1 MSKRHLSRSVVL
13 QTLYEWD
20 FRKSNGSQAGPE
32 ELLAK
37 NIQEFAAG
45 LQDEGFAHFLITGI
59 LQKREEI
66 DSCIRRY
73 APEWPLE
80 KIALIDKNVLRIG
93 IFELLFTHHVTSK
106 VAINEAIELG
116 KRFGGEATGKFIN
129 GVLGALY
136 KAEIAGKEH
145 SAHSAD
151 IHLQTPSVSAV

>member
-1 MSKRHLSRSVVL
+1 MSSRHVARTVAL
-13 QTLYEWD
+13 QSLYEWD
-20 FRKSNGSQAGPE
+20 FNGKHSAILPAILQR
-32 ELLAK
+32 
-37 NIQEFAAG
+37 NVQEFATGVKDTSFVKTIIDGVLDNLDAI
-45 LQDEGFAHFLITGI
+45 DALIVH
-59 LQKREEI
+59 
-66 DSCIRRY
+66 Y

-80 KIALIDKNVLRIG
+80 QITTIDRNVLRIG
-93 IFELLFTHHVTSK
+93 IFELLFTHHVPSK

>member
-1 MSKRHLSRSVVL
+1 MSNRHLSRSVVL

-20 FRKSNGSQAGPE
+20 FRKSNGRHASPE

-45 LQDEGFAHFLITGI
+45 FQDEGFAHFLTTEIFK
-59 LQKREEI
+59 QREKI
-66 DSCIRRY
+66 DAYIKRY

-93 IFELLFTHHVTSK
+93 IFELFFSHHVPSK

-136 KAEIAGKEH
+136 KAEIAGKE
-145 SAHSAD
+145 
-151 IHLQTPSVSAV
+151 